1 MTASTYLTPE
11 ARARRE
17 IDKQLEACGWV
28 VQSMK
33 ELNLYAAPGV
43 AVREF
48 PMTGG
53 NEADYLL
60 FIDGLATGVVE
71 AKKEGE
77 SLTGVELQS
86 DKYGKGL
93 PSNLHA
99 HRRPLPFLA
108 DQHRLPGLLPPRGR
122 GHGAAL
128 RCQSP
133 RHRLA
138 NR

>member
-1 MTASTYLTPE
+1 VTDSTYLTPE

-33 ELNLYAAPGV
+33 ELNLYEAPGV

-60 FIDGLATGVVE
+60 FIDGLALMNVDGSSSVSIKARVE
-71 AKKEGE
+71 EA
-77 SLTGVELQS
+77 
-86 DKYGKGL
+86 
-93 PSNLHA
+93 
-99 HRRPLPFLA
+99 
-108 DQHRLPGLLPPRGR
+108 
-122 GHGAAL
+122 
-128 RCQSP
+128 
-133 RHRLA
+133 
-138 NR
+138 